1 MSPGR
6 TERRLNEV
14 VDAAAGP
21 VLLLVRLSSTGE
33 CSRKLLS
40 MKPFVSPTVLVLAPV
55 MVACTL
61 SEPSMSP
68 AGVPINDINPFFV
81 ESSLLHQLPPFNQI
95 DTGHYLPAFERG
107 IAEQLDETNVITN
120 TPDAPSI
127 ENTLVALERS
137 GRLLDRVATT
147 FFILATA
154 DTNDAM
160 NEMHPEIARRLAVH
174 RDQILLNPALF
185 ERVKTL
191 HAQRKMLDA
200 DEESHRLIEEY
211 YTDFVRAGA
220 ELSESEKARM
230 KVINAELATLQ
241 ATFGQNVLDEVNAST
256 VVVDTREELTGLSD
270 NQIAAT
276 AEAAKASGLEGKYV
290 VALLNTSGQPALSS
304 LENRVLRQRITRA
317 SLVRNSQGGEFDN
330 RAVISRMAHLRAERA
345 ALLGYPNHAAYVL
358 EEETA
363 QTVDAV
369 NMRLASLVAPAVA
382 NAEREVADL
391 QLFAAGDGIAV
402 EAWDWAYYSEKVR
415 GARFDFEAFEL
426 RPYFEMDNVLQ
437 NGVFFAANRLYGL
450 TFEERRE
457 LPVYHPDVR
466 IWEVF
471 DGDGSPLG
479 LFITDYYARPSKRG
493 GAWMSSYVS
502 QSHLFGTRPV
512 IANHLN
518 VSKPPEG
525 EPTLLTFDEVETMFH
540 EFGHALHGLFS
551 DVRFP
556 YFAGTSVPRDFVEY
570 PSQVNEMWATWP
582 AVLENYA
589 THHETGEPMP
599 RELFDKVLATETFN
613 QGFATSEYLAASLLD
628 QAWHQLG
635 VDDVPGAEEVEAFE
649 AAALEAAGVALA
661 TVPPRY
667 RSTYFSHIWS
677 GGYSAGYYSYIWSE
691 VLDADT
697 VDWFK
702 TNGGLTRR
710 NGDHFRRTL
719 LSKGGSRDSMTL
731 FLDFR
736 GARPDIG
743 PLLARRGLK

>member
-1 MSPGR
+1 
-6 TERRLNEV
+6 
-14 VDAAAGP
+14 
-21 VLLLVRLSSTGE
+21 
-33 CSRKLLS
+33 

-68 AGVPINDINPFFV
+68 AGVPINDMNPFFV

-276 AEAAKASGLEGKYV
+276 AEAAKSSGLEGKYA

-667 RSTYFSHIWS
+667 RSAYFSHIWS